1 MQSGFSDE
9 GRSSA
14 EDTSG
19 KTVLDVVRYV
29 LYTDMDVKEPDKQWR
44 ISTETLIRAK
54 SVKGYRT
61 NNRKWTENK
70 FKVRLALG
78 LIH

>member
-1 MQSGFSDE
+1 MQSGFGNE
-9 GRSSA
+9 GWDGA
-14 EDTSG
+14 EDTTG
-19 KTVLDVVRYV
+19 EPAKKGCVR
-29 LYTDMDVKEPDKQWR
+29 LTDFSMDIEETDKQWR

-70 FKVRLALG
+70 FKVRLALE